1 MAEPGTVL
9 KARYRLEKTLGQGA
23 FATTWQAQ
31 DLDTDTVCA
40 VKEVNSALINDWK
53 SLELFEREAGVL
65 SHLEHPHIPRLIEF
79 FTLEEQGLPRLYLVQ
94 EHIAGRSLS
103 QLLNSGKFFNQQE
116 AERIARAVLEVL
128 VYLQSFSPP
137 MIHRDIKPSNI
148 LLDGSGK
155 VWLIDFGAV
164 RDQVREQQGS
174 QPTVIGTFGYMPIEQ
189 IEGNA
194 TPSSDLYA
202 LGMTLV
208 HLLTRREP
216 QTLEKKRLKVD
227 FRPHVNISSA
237 FADWIDQLIEPDVQ
251 QRFRTAQAALQQLNH
266 RDKGV
271 QPETPTQSAAKTKGQ
286 SWVAWTLGAI
296 CLVILGGLALE
307 EVTRRPH
314 QPSSKAQD
322 MAYLNSLLPE
332 QSLEMRQLLTGTSA
346 PPTAAQAMPVGEIPE
361 LPLGEA
367 RRLANNLYEAEAYTE
382 AIPYFSRVLQLAPQ
396 DTEALFRRS
405 FAYGTQKHYQLAIMG
420 YQELIK
426 INPKAYPMAMFNLG
440 WAYNHLKQYREAIP
454 WLTRMLESDPNYTD
468 AYNSRGLA
476 YLKTAQLALAEQ
488 DLRKVLVLDPNHKF
502 AHNNLGDLYY
512 ERKDYA
518 GALGAYQK
526 ALDLDPAYELAFSN
540 KGWTLYQLKRYPDA
554 IAAFDRAL
562 VLDPK
567 YASAYAGRGLCAYQ
581 RKEYTAAEADFKQAI
596 QYSPQ
601 YLQAHYNL
609 GLVYHDTD
617 RYPEALA
624 QYQKAI
630 EIQPTYAVAHNNQG
644 VIYQQQGKNAEAVAA
659 FSRAMQSAPTDA
671 LYPLNRGKRY
681 RILKNCPKAQ
691 ADFQL
696 ACRLGNKKACQ
707 ESCP

>member
-1 MAEPGTVL
+1 MAEPGTIL
-9 KARYRLEKTLGQGA
+9 KARYRLDKILGQGG

-31 DLDTDTVCA
+31 NLDTDTVCA
-40 VKEVNSALINDWK
+40 IKEVNSALIGDWK

-65 SHLEHPHIPRLIEF
+65 SHLEHPHIPRLVEF

-103 QLLNSGKFFNQQE
+103 QLLNSGKFFNQAE

-148 LLDGSGK
+148 MLDGSGK

-189 IEGNA
+189 IEGHA
-194 TPSSDLYA
+194 TPASDLYA

-216 QTLEKKRLKVD
+216 QSLEKKQLKVD

-237 FADWIDQLIEPDVQ
+237 FANWIDQLIEPDVQ
-251 QRFRTAQAALQQLNH
+251 RRFPTAQEALQQLH
-266 RDKGV
+266 RGDEAVPLKA
-271 QPETPTQSAAKTKGQ
+271 SATSSAKTKGQ
-286 SWVAWTLGAI
+286 PWWALTLEVIA
-296 CLVILGGLALE
+296 LVSLGFMAL
-307 EVTRRPH
+307 
-314 QPSSKAQD
+314 
-322 MAYLNSLLPE
+322 
-332 QSLEMRQLLTGTSA
+332 
-346 PPTAAQAMPVGEIPE
+346 GEINARFAPSPPAKTDE
-361 LPLGEA
+361 RALPVTDIPNLPLGEA
-367 RRLANNLYEAEAYTE
+367 KRLANNFYEAEAYGE
-382 AIPYFSRVLQLAPQ
+382 AIPYFSRVLQLAPR
-396 DTEALFRRS
+396 DTEALFRRA
-405 FAYGTQKHYQLAIMG
+405 FAYGAQKQYQLAIHG
-420 YQELIK
+420 YQELMNID
-426 INPKAYPMAMFNLG
+426 PKAYPMAMFNIG
-440 WAYNHLKQYREAIP
+440 WAYNHLKQYRDAIP
-454 WLTRMLESDPNYTD
+454 WLTRMIAADPNYTD

-476 YLKTAQLALAEQ
+476 YLKTSQLALAEP
-488 DLRKVLVLDPNHKF
+488 DLRKVLELNPNHKF

-526 ALDLDPAYELAFSN
+526 ALELDPAYELAFSN
-540 KGWTLYQLKRYPDA
+540 KGWTLYQLKRYPEA

-581 RKEYTAAEADFKQAI
+581 RKQYPAAEADFKQAI

-609 GLVYHDTD
+609 GLVYHDTE

-624 QYQKAI
+624 QYQKAL
-630 EIQPTYAVAHNNQG
+630 EIQPSYSVAHNNQG
-644 VIYQQQGKNAEAVAA
+644 VIYQKQGKNTEAVAA
-659 FSRAMQSAPTDA
+659 FTRAMQYDPKDA

-681 RILKNCPKAQ
+681 RDLKDCGKAK

-696 ACRLGNKKACQ
+696 ACRLGNNKACQ

>member
-9 KARYRLEKTLGQGA
+9 KARYRLERILGQGG

-31 DLDTDTVCA
+31 DLETERLCA
-40 VKEVNSALINDWK
+40 VKEVNSALISDWK

-65 SHLEHPHIPRLIEF
+65 SHLEHAHIPRLVEF

-116 AERIARAVLEVL
+116 VERIARTVLEVL

-137 MIHRDIKPSNI
+137 MIHRDIKPSNMM
-148 LLDGSGK
+148 LDGGGK

-194 TPSSDLYA
+194 TSASDLYA

-216 QTLEKKRLKVD
+216 QQLEKKKLKVD

-237 FADWIDQLIEPDVQ
+237 FANWIDRLIEPDVS
-251 QRFRTAQAALQQLNH
+251 QRFASAEEALRQLK
-266 RDKGV
+266 DPAMAPVK
-271 QPETPTQSAAKTKGQ
+271 PAP
-286 SWVAWTLGAI
+286 
-296 CLVILGGLALE
+296 
-307 EVTRRPH
+307 
-314 QPSSKAQD
+314 KAQGRKKGHPWWAITLEVVALVSLGL
-322 MAYLNSLLPE
+322 MALDEISERFQPPPPKTAE
-332 QSLEMRQLLTGTSA
+332 SSA
-346 PPTAAQAMPVGEIPE
+346 PATAIPD

-367 RRLANNLYEAEAYTE
+367 RRLGNSFYEAEAYAD
-382 AIPYFSRVLQLAPQ
+382 AIPYFNRVIQLAPQ
-396 DTEALFRRS
+396 DKEAWFRRS
-405 FAYGTQKHYQLAIMG
+405 FAYGVQKQYLLAIEG
-420 YQELIK
+420 YQQLVK
-426 INPKAYPMAMFNLG
+426 IDPRAYPMALFNIG
-440 WAYNHLKQYREAIP
+440 WAYNHLDRYAEAIP
-454 WLTRMLESDPNYTD
+454 WLTRMLAQDPKYVN

-476 YLKTAQLALAEQ
+476 YLKTSQLPLAEQ
-488 DLRKVLVLDPNHKF
+488 DFLKALALDPKHKY
-502 AHNNLGDLYY
+502 AHNNLGEVRYQ
-512 ERKDYA
+512 RGDYA
-518 GALGAYQK
+518 GALGAYQQ

-540 KGWTLYQLKRYPDA
+540 KGWTLYQLKRYPEA

-567 YASAYAGRGLCAYQ
+567 YASAYGGRGLCSYRRKAYS
-581 RKEYTAAEADFKQAI
+581 AAEADFKQAI
-596 QYSPQ
+596 AYSPR
-601 YLQAHYNL
+601 YVQAHYNL
-609 GLVYHDTD
+609 GLVYHDTE

-624 QYQKAI
+624 QYQKAL
-630 EIQPTYAVAHNNQG
+630 EIQPSYAVAHNNIG
-644 VIYQQQGKNAEAVAA
+644 VIYQKQGKNAEAIAA
-659 FSRAMQSAPTDA
+659 FTQAIKYDPKDPVYPNNRA
-671 LYPLNRGKRY
+671 KRY
-681 RILKNCPKAQ
+681 RELKDCPKAR

-696 ACRLGNKKACQ
+696 ACRLGQSKACQ
-707 ESCP
+707 EQCP